1 LLFLSTP
8 SAEASVNEL
17 KSSGRNLNFVD
28 SHDFLLSHRAI
39 ESIASSIGF
48 EMIGKHDFDN
58 EIAVFGIDLQGE
70 KEGGM
75 NYVFKKP

>member
-1 LLFLSTP
+1 
-8 SAEASVNEL
+8 
-17 KSSGRNLNFVD
+17 
-28 SHDFLLSHRAI
+28 
-39 ESIASSIGF
+39 
-48 EMIGKHDFDN
+48 MIGKHDFDN